1 MIPLKDD
8 IPVRR
13 PPIVTIALLAANIAA
28 FLWQVAVVGLP
39 LSVQVGG
46 AIPYEILS
54 LRDLPPVDLVPPPLT
69 LFTSMFLHGGFMHLA
84 GNMLFLWVFGNNVE
98 DALGRGRFVL
108 FYLGCGVAAGLAQV
122 AVTATGADEAALLVP
137 MVGASGAIAGVLA
150 AYVVLFPRARVL
162 TLIPIFIFIRLVY
175 VPAGFFIGLWFV
187 IQLASAFLGSDGSG
201 VAFSAHV
208 GGFVAGFALVKL
220 MGPGPRWRARRA
232 GW

>member
-46 AIPYEILS
+46 AIPYEVLS
-54 LRDLPPVDLVPPPLT
+54 LRDLPPLDLVPPPLT

-84 GNMLFLWVFGNNVE
+84 GNMLFLWIFGNNVE
-98 DALGRGRFVL
+98 DVLGRGRFVL
-108 FYLGCGVAAGLAQV
+108 FYVGCGFAAGLAQV
-122 AVTATGADEAALLVP
+122 AVTAASVDDAGLLVP

-150 AYVVLFPRARVL
+150 AYMVLFPRARVL

-187 IQLASAFLGSDGSG
+187 IQLVSAFLGSEGSG
-201 VAFSAHV
+201 VAFVAHV
-208 GGFVAGFALVKL
+208 GGFLTGFALVKL
-220 MGPGPRWRARRA
+220 MGPRQGFRARRE